1 MFLIVG
7 LGNPG
12 VKYAKTRHN
21 AGFLVIDALAEKHG
35 LTLKN
40 RPKFQSHLVEGN
52 IDGEKSVLAAP
63 MTYMNNSGLA
73 VSRLAQ
79 FYKITPEEIIVVHDE
94 IDLSFGKIRVSF
106 NSSSGGHNGVQSIID
121 LLGVKNFIRARI
133 GIGNDLSASRKIP
146 AEKFVL
152 QNFSAEEMKL
162 FSSEIG
168 IYVEAVEMILK
179 DGCEKAMGDFN
190 GL

>member
-21 AGFLVIDALAEKHG
+21 VGFFIVEEMIEKYG
-35 LTLKN
+35 FKFKN
-40 RPKFQSHLVEGN
+40 QPKFQSYVAEGN
-52 IDGEKSVLAAP
+52 IDEKKCVLAAP

-79 FYKITPEEIIVVHDE
+79 FYKIAAEKIIVIHDE
-94 IDLSFGKIRVSF
+94 IDLPLGKIRVSF
-106 NSSSGGHNGVQSIID
+106 NSSSGGHNGVESIIRD
-121 LLGVKNFIRARI
+121 LGTKNFVRLRI
-133 GIGNDLSASRKIP
+133 GIGKELSVLRKIL

-152 QNFSAEEMKL
+152 QNFSAEEIKL
-162 FSSEIG
+162 FSGEMGKYI
-168 IYVEAVEMILK
+168 EAVEMIVK
-179 DGCEKAMGDFN
+179 EGYEKAMTAFN
-190 GL
+190 